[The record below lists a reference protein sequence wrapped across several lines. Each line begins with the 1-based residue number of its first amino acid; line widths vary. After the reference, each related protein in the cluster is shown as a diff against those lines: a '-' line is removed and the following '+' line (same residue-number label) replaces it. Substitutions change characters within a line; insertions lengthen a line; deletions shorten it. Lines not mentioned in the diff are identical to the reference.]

1 MRSPADRRILELLL
15 RAAGLA
21 GLVWLIAG
29 SFMSHRPAG
38 RVSLATRWPMSLPEW
53 SLNPPADSLTVRLA
67 AIPERPALDWLV
79 ALRRAGTHVTWSG
92 AGLTALAIEVEPRGD
107 PAGGVL
113 VRAGGVP
120 DRTLALRDRLG
131 ALDSLRLGRVGGT
144 AIVPA
149 AEGVVAATIRT
160 GESVTAAVGAG
171 DTLRRILVLGTAGWE
186 SKFVVAALSER
197 GWMVDARLAVAPRL
211 TVLAGTPTT
220 IDTSVYT
227 AVIALDSTAAPQA
240 DAITR
245 YVHSGGG
252 LILAPDAVG
261 LRAFRSLLPAGPG
274 RAVAPSGLPVE
285 RVTSRA
291 ELPIRDLA
299 PLQPNAVALERVNGH
314 LVAAAGRAGSGRVLA
329 LGLGE
334 TWRWRMEGDESA
346 MAAHRSWWAANVAAV
361 AYVPVPRGK
370 EATDPA
376 PLASLYQSLGSP
388 VNAGSGANPGNSLS
402 WVVLL
407 GVMASLLGEWASRR
421 LRGTA

>member
-1 MRSPADRRILELLL
+1 MRSPADRRIFELLL

-38 RVSLATRWPMSLPEW
+38 RVNLATRWPMSLPEW
-53 SLNPPADSLTVRLA
+53 SLNPPADSLTVRIA

-92 AGLTALAIEVEPRGD
+92 AGLTALAIEVEQRGD

-149 AEGVVAATIRT
+149 AEGVVAASIQ
-160 GESVTAAVGAG
+160 GESVTAVVAAG

-211 TVLAGTPTT
+211 TVLAGTPTA

-314 LVAAAGRAGSGRVLA
+314 IVAAAGRAGSGRVLA

-370 EATDPA
+370 EAADPA

-407 GVMASLLGEWASRR
+407 GVMACLLGEWASRR
-421 LRGTA
+421 LRGAP